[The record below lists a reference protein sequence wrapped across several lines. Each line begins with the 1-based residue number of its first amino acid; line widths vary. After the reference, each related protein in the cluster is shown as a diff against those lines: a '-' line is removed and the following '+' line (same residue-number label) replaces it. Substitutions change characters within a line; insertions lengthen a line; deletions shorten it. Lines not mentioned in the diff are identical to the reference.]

1 MNDKPIGI
9 LDSGVGG
16 LSIWRKIIA
25 ELPNESTIYL
35 ADSKNVPY
43 GNKTEEK
50 IYVLAKAMIE
60 FLLKKN
66 VKLIVIACNTITV
79 SCIDQLRKDFSQ
91 IHIIGIVPVVKTAC
105 ERTRNKKIGILST
118 KKTSESQYQ
127 KDLIAKFANGCEV
140 VNIGTSNL
148 VPFVERGEIDGK
160 EIKKVLRSDL
170 KEFMEKGV
178 DAIALGC
185 SHFTFLKQSM
195 QEIMGENV
203 LILDSSSAVA
213 RQTKKVLESN
223 NAPSNGNSS
232 YEFYTTGD
240 ASQFETVAKNLTQNQ
255 NIKVEKVTL

>member
-1 MNDKPIGI
+1 MNNRAIGI

-16 LSIWRKIIA
+16 LSIWSRIIK
-25 ELPNESTIYL
+25 ELPHESTIYL

-43 GNKTEEK
+43 GDKTEKE
-50 IYVLAKAMIE
+50 IYSLAKTMIE
-60 FLLKKN
+60 FLLEKR
-66 VKLIVIACNTITV
+66 VKLIVVACNTITV

-105 ERTRNKKIGILST
+105 ERTKNKKIGILST

-127 KDLIAKFANGCEV
+127 KDLIAKFANGCKV
-140 VNIGTSNL
+140 VSIGTSNL

-160 EIKKVLRSDL
+160 EVKKVLRSDL
-170 KEFMEKGV
+170 KEFIEKGV

-185 SHFTFLKQSM
+185 SHFPFLKKAM

-213 RQTKKVLESN
+213 RQTRKVLEN
-223 NAPSNGNSS
+223 NNILSDGNSF

-240 ASQFETVAKNLTQNQ
+240 ASQFETVVKKLTENQSIKAASINL
-255 NIKVEKVTL
+255 